1 MQGLWWARITVRS
14 VKMWNDEP
22 QSSHWMN
29 RRFKEGDGMPRVVVA
44 LLSFVMLISLWATPM
59 ALAAEEPRRGG
70 VLQVALAADPPS
82 LDAQQEQ
89 TFAVT
94 QPMSAVYNN
103 LVVLDPHNYP
113 EVIGDVA
120 KSWTISDDHLTYTF
134 TLHEGIKFHDGSEL
148 TSADVKASWEK
159 VVFPTE
165 GVISP
170 RRGNYQMI
178 KSIEA
183 PDRNTVVFRLHHPSP
198 PIMTHLAHPAN
209 FIYPKKYLDTDP
221 HYFKNHAVGSGPY
234 KLKNYV
240 RGSYVEL
247 ERNPD
252 YWKKGLPYLDGLKYF
267 IIVDTSARATALRG
281 GRVDIELRFLP
292 PGDVDAIKQSLG
304 DKIVPA
310 KIQNIGTFGVTL
322 NVDKKPFDDERVRKA
337 LTLAI
342 DRYDLVK
349 TLAPITNLEH
359 VGGIM
364 PPTGQWAISQ
374 EELETFPGFS
384 RDHAAN
390 LREAKRLLAEAGY
403 PNGFKTVLTNRN
415 IKMPYID
422 LAVYLI
428 SAWKKIGVE
437 AEHKVEETATWSQ
450 SRVNRDFELLL
461 DPYGSTLVG
470 DPDEMLDKFVTGQP
484 ENWGRMSDPVVDQL
498 FAAQTKEMD
507 EQKRIQLVKEIQKR
521 LLEKVWRIPGAFTT
535 RIEVRTAR
543 LRNYEPMP
551 SHWNNRRFEDA
562 WLAAK

>member
-1 MQGLWWARITVRS
+1 MSRAGIAI
-14 VKMWNDEP
+14 
-22 QSSHWMN
+22 
-29 RRFKEGDGMPRVVVA
+29 
-44 LLSFVMLISLWATPM
+44 LSFVMLISLWAAPM
-59 ALAAEEPRRGG
+59 AIAQEQPRRGG
-70 VLQVALAADPPS
+70 ILQVALAADPPS

-103 LVVLDPHNYP
+103 LIVLDPHNYP

-120 KSWTISDDHLTYTF
+120 KSWTISDDYLTYTF

-159 VVFPTE
+159 VVFPKE

-183 PDRNTVVFRLHHPSP
+183 PDRSTVIFRLHHPSP

-221 HYFKNHAVGSGPY
+221 HYFKTHAVGSGPY

-240 RGSYVEL
+240 RGSYIEL

-292 PGDVDAIKQSLG
+292 PGDVEAIKQSLG

-374 EELETFPGFS
+374 EELETFPGFG

-498 FAAQTKEMD
+498 FAAQSKEMN

-535 RIEVRTAR
+535 RLEVRTAR

>member
-1 MQGLWWARITVRS
+1 
-14 VKMWNDEP
+14 
-22 QSSHWMN
+22 
-29 RRFKEGDGMPRVVVA
+29 
-44 LLSFVMLISLWATPM
+44 
-59 ALAAEEPRRGG
+59 
-70 VLQVALAADPPS
+70 
-82 LDAQQEQ
+82 
-89 TFAVT
+89 
-94 QPMSAVYNN
+94 
-103 LVVLDPHNYP
+103 
-113 EVIGDVA
+113 
-120 KSWTISDDHLTYTF
+120 
-134 TLHEGIKFHDGSEL
+134 
-148 TSADVKASWEK
+148 
-159 VVFPTE
+159 
-165 GVISP
+165 
-170 RRGNYQMI
+170 MI

-183 PDRNTVVFRLHHPSP
+183 PDRSTVVFRLHHPSP
-198 PIMTHLAHPAN
+198 PFMTHLAHPAN
-209 FIYPKKYLDTDP
+209 FIYPKKYLDQDP
-221 HYFKNHAVGSGPY
+221 NYFKTRSVGSGPY

-240 RGSYVEL
+240 RGSYIEL
-247 ERNPD
+247 ERNPE

-267 IIVDTSARATALRG
+267 IIADTSARTTALRS

-304 DKIVPA
+304 DKIVAA
-310 KIQNIGTFGVTL
+310 KVQNIGTFGVTL

-349 TLAPITNLEH
+349 TLAPITNLEL
-359 VGGIM
+359 VGGVM
-364 PPTGQWAISQ
+364 PPINQWALSQ
-374 EELETFPGFS
+374 EELEAFPGFS
-384 RDHAAN
+384 RDHAAS
-390 LREAKRLLAEAGY
+390 LREAKRLLAEAGF

-428 SAWKKIGVE
+428 SVWKKIGVE

-484 ENWGRMSDPVVDQL
+484 ENWGRMSDPIVDQL
-498 FAAQTKEMD
+498 FAAQAKEMD
-507 EQKRIQLVKEIQKR
+507 EQKRIQLVKEMQKR
-521 LLEKVWRIPGAFTT
+521 ILEKAWRIPGAFTT
-535 RIEVRTAR
+535 RLEVRTAR